1 MEGENTVP
9 RLLSLPAE
17 LVQSVLQF
25 LEPTCLADVAL
36 TCRFLRNHALSDSL
50 WQQHVNRQIP
60 HPLTSAAPLPSFR
73 DLYITHHPYWF
84 LCRNR
89 IWFSDGEPNGKL
101 LLARYDP
108 RRGCIEAYAIVAEP
122 GIRKFEHWEHD
133 EDVSV
138 HTFNPKVQL
147 DLNSPVLKL
156 DPGNPRRAHDYGP
169 QHDDD
174 PGSHALP
181 SLSREIM
188 MDCSANPGLYTSF
201 MLSRDLPEVAIGPG
215 TRVWPP
221 MHIPALSRTR
231 NASTRA
237 FQALSHRPSTLDEV
251 SQNTFRL
258 RKWVEF
264 SGRRHS
270 SSIMALGAA
279 SRIDTALRFGGF
291 APTIMN
297 AGGHAM
303 TVRMGEEVSTYAT
316 LPPSCYIPTKD
327 KPWQGIWCG
336 DYSGHGC
343 EFLLLLQPNKG
354 EERPLPDGMD
364 HMLEWLATGRY
375 RRDSNSSESSD
386 SSYASAQENQESDP
400 EASSFQVPTSASS
413 AITDEQDVYR
423 GRIEA
428 VKLTGDPN
436 VPRGEHTFI
445 APDISDGGLV
455 RIADEA
461 AFRGARVVRS
471 AGHIAGVG
479 FAHDEYMPS
488 QLILISPDCLAQHWI
503 EFGHIS
509 YYRRVD
515 LDSLGQI

>member
-1 MEGENTVP
+1 MEEDNIVP
-9 RLLSLPAE
+9 RLLGLPAE
-17 LVQSVLQF
+17 LIQNVLQF
-25 LEPTCLADVAL
+25 LEPTCLVDVAL
-36 TCRFLRNHALSDSL
+36 TCRYLRNHAFSDSL
-50 WQQHVNRQIP
+50 WQQHVNGQIP
-60 HPLTSAAPLPSFR
+60 HTLTSAAPLPSFR

-84 LCRNR
+84 LCRHK
-89 IWFSDGEPNGKL
+89 IWFSDSEPNGKL
-101 LLARYDP
+101 LITRYDS

-133 EDVSV
+133 EDVSI

-156 DPGNPRRAHDYGP
+156 DPGNPRTQVRLP
-169 QHDDD
+169 EDDND
-174 PGSHALP
+174 NQSNQSLP
-181 SLSREIM
+181 LLSREIM
-188 MDCSANPGLYTSF
+188 MDCSAPPGLYTSF
-201 MLSRDLPEVAIGPG
+201 MLARDLPEVAIGPG

-221 MHIPALSRTR
+221 LKIPALSRTR

-237 FQALSHRPSTLDEV
+237 FQALSHRPSTLNEV

-279 SRIDTALRFGGF
+279 ERIHNALGFGGF
-291 APTIMN
+291 APTLMH
-297 AGGHAM
+297 AGGHGM

-316 LPPSCYIPTKD
+316 LPQSCYVPSKQ

-343 EFLLLLQPNKG
+343 EFLLVLQPDKD
-354 EERPLPDGMD
+354 EEIALPDGMD
-364 HMLEWLATGRY
+364 HMLEWLATGHY
-375 RRDSNSSESSD
+375 RRQSNSSQSSD
-386 SSYASAQENQESDP
+386 SSYASAQEDQNPGPSV
-400 EASSFQVPTSASS
+400 ASPYEPSTPATSSVEGLDIYS
-413 AITDEQDVYR
+413 

-428 VKLTGDPN
+428 IKLTGDPN
-436 VPRGEHTFI
+436 VPRGEYTFI

-515 LDSLGQI
+515 IDSLCQI

>member
-1 MEGENTVP
+1 MAEDNAMP

-17 LVQSVLQF
+17 LVQNVLQF

-36 TCRFLRNHALSDSL
+36 TCRFLRNHALSDAL
-50 WQQHVNRQIP
+50 WQQHVNAQLP
-60 HPLTSAAPLPSFR
+60 HLLTSAAPLPSFR
-73 DLYITHHPYWF
+73 DLYIAHHPYWF
-84 LCRNR
+84 LCRHK
-89 IWFSDGEPNGKL
+89 IWFSDSEPNGKL

-122 GIRKFEHWEHD
+122 GIRQFEHWEHD
-133 EDVSV
+133 EDVSI

-156 DPGNPRRAHDYGP
+156 ESGNPRTQARDSE
-169 QHDDD
+169 QHDDQD
-174 PGSHALP
+174 SQPLP

-188 MDCSANPGLYTSF
+188 MNCSSSPGLYTSF
-201 MLSRDLPEVAIGPG
+201 MLARDLPEVAMGPG

-221 MHIPALSRTR
+221 MKIPALSRTR
-231 NASTRA
+231 NASTRS

-279 SRIDTALRFGGF
+279 DRIHTALGFGGF
-291 APTIMN
+291 APTLMN
-297 AGGHAM
+297 AGGHVM
-303 TVRMGEEVSTYAT
+303 TVRMGEEVSTYGT
-316 LPPSCYIPTKD
+316 LPPSCYVPTKE

-343 EFLLLLQPNKG
+343 EFLLVLQPEMG
-354 EERPLPDGMD
+354 QETPLPEGMN
-364 HMLEWLATGRY
+364 HMLEWLATGRF
-375 RRDSNSSESSD
+375 RRNSNGSESSD
-386 SSYASAQENQESDP
+386 SSYASAQEDQEPESDTSSAYDLP
-400 EASSFQVPTSASS
+400 TPASSDT
-413 AITDEQDVYR
+413 IDRQDVYN

-428 VKLTGDPN
+428 IKLTGDPN
-436 VPRGEHTFI
+436 VPRGEYTFI
-445 APDISDGGLV
+445 APDIGDGGLV

-461 AFRGARVVRS
+461 AFKGARVVRS

-479 FAHDEYMPS
+479 FAHGKKTSS
-488 QLILISPDCLAQHWI
+488 QQSLNSVNDCDPQTSTWHLSS
-503 EFGHIS
+503 FS
-509 YYRRVD
+509 YLPIAWR
-515 LDSLGQI
+515 STG

>member
-1 MEGENTVP
+1 V
-9 RLLSLPAE
+9 
-17 LVQSVLQF
+17 
-25 LEPTCLADVAL
+25 
-36 TCRFLRNHALSDSL
+36 
-50 WQQHVNRQIP
+50 
-60 HPLTSAAPLPSFR
+60 
-73 DLYITHHPYWF
+73 
-84 LCRNR
+84 
-89 IWFSDGEPNGKL
+89 
-101 LLARYDP
+101 LARYDS

-122 GIRKFEHWEHD
+122 GVREFEHWEHD

-156 DPGNPRRAHDYGP
+156 DPGNPRTQAHLP
-169 QHDDD
+169 EQHDDQGGQ
-174 PGSHALP
+174 PLP

-188 MDCSANPGLYTSF
+188 MNCSSSPGLYTSF
-201 MLSRDLPEVAIGPG
+201 MLARDLPEVAIGPG

-221 MHIPALSRTR
+221 MKVPAISRTR
-231 NASTRA
+231 NASTRS

-279 SRIDTALRFGGF
+279 DRIQTALGFGGF
-291 APTIMN
+291 APILMN

-303 TVRMGEEVSTYAT
+303 TVRMGEEVSTFGT
-316 LPPSCYIPTKD
+316 LPPNCYVPTKE

-343 EFLLLLQPNKG
+343 EFLLVLQPEIG
-354 EERPLPDGMD
+354 EEIPLPEGMN
-364 HMLEWLATGRY
+364 HMLEWLATGRF
-375 RRDSNSSESSD
+375 RRLSNGSESSD
-386 SSYASAQENQESDP
+386 SSYASAQENPESDSETSSVCDP
-400 EASSFQVPTSASS
+400 PTPASSD
-413 AITDEQDVYR
+413 ILEKDVYK

-428 VKLTGDPN
+428 IKLTGDPN
-436 VPRGEHTFI
+436 VPRGEYTWI
-445 APDISDGGLV
+445 APDISDAGLV

-461 AFRGARVVRS
+461 AFKGARVVRS
-471 AGHIAGVG
+471 AGHIARVG
-479 FAHDEYMPS
+479 FAHDEYMAS

-515 LDSLGQI
+515 IDSLMRT

>member
-1 MEGENTVP
+1 
-9 RLLSLPAE
+9 
-17 LVQSVLQF
+17 
-25 LEPTCLADVAL
+25 
-36 TCRFLRNHALSDSL
+36 
-50 WQQHVNRQIP
+50 
-60 HPLTSAAPLPSFR
+60 
-73 DLYITHHPYWF
+73 
-84 LCRNR
+84 
-89 IWFSDGEPNGKL
+89 
-101 LLARYDP
+101 
-108 RRGCIEAYAIVAEP
+108 
-122 GIRKFEHWEHD
+122 
-133 EDVSV
+133 
-138 HTFNPKVQL
+138 
-147 DLNSPVLKL
+147 
-156 DPGNPRRAHDYGP
+156 
-169 QHDDD
+169 
-174 PGSHALP
+174 
-181 SLSREIM
+181 
-188 MDCSANPGLYTSF
+188 
-201 MLSRDLPEVAIGPG
+201 
-215 TRVWPP
+215 

-386 SSYASAQENQESDP
+386 SSDSSYASAQENQESDP

-436 VPRGEHTFI
+436 VPRGEYTFI

-479 FAHDEYMPS
+479 FAHGKHIFLPRLLDR
-488 QLILISPDCLAQHWI
+488 LANDLCL
-503 EFGHIS
+503 
-509 YYRRVD
+509 R
-515 LDSLGQI
+515 

>member
-1 MEGENTVP
+1 MP
-9 RLLSLPAE
+9 RLLGLPAE
-17 LVQSVLQF
+17 LVQNVLQF

-36 TCRFLRNHALSDSL
+36 TCRFLRNHALSDAL
-50 WQQHVNRQIP
+50 WQQHVNAQLP
-60 HPLTSAAPLPSFR
+60 HLLTSAAPLPSFR
-73 DLYITHHPYWF
+73 DLYIAHHPYWF
-84 LCRNR
+84 LCRHK
-89 IWFSDGEPNGKL
+89 IWFSDSEPNGKL

-122 GIRKFEHWEHD
+122 GIRQFEHWEHD
-133 EDVSV
+133 EDVSI

-156 DPGNPRRAHDYGP
+156 ESGNPRTQARDSE
-169 QHDDD
+169 QHDDQHTQ
-174 PGSHALP
+174 PLP

-188 MDCSANPGLYTSF
+188 MNCSSSPGLYTSF
-201 MLSRDLPEVAIGPG
+201 MLARDLPQVAMGPG

-221 MHIPALSRTR
+221 MKIPALSRTR
-231 NASTRA
+231 NASTRS

-264 SGRRHS
+264 SGR
-270 SSIMALGAA
+270 L
-279 SRIDTALRFGGF
+279 
-291 APTIMN
+291 
-297 AGGHAM
+297 
-303 TVRMGEEVSTYAT
+303 RMGEEVSTYGT
-316 LPPSCYIPTKD
+316 LPPSCYVPTKE

-343 EFLLLLQPNKG
+343 EFLLVLQPEMG
-354 EERPLPDGMD
+354 QEIPLPEGMN
-364 HMLEWLATGRY
+364 HMLEWLATGRF
-375 RRDSNSSESSD
+375 RRNSNGSESSD
-386 SSYASAQENQESDP
+386 SSYASAQEDQEPESDTSSAYDLP
-400 EASSFQVPTSASS
+400 TPASSST
-413 AITDEQDVYR
+413 IDGQDVYN

-428 VKLTGDPN
+428 IKLTGDPN
-436 VPRGEHTFI
+436 VPRGEYTFI
-445 APDISDGGLV
+445 APDIGDGGLV

-461 AFRGARVVRS
+461 AFKGARVVRS

-479 FAHDEYMPS
+479 FAHDEYMAS

-515 LDSLGQI
+515 IDSLLQI

>member
-1 MEGENTVP
+1 MAEDNTVP

-17 LVQSVLQF
+17 LIQNVLRF
-25 LEPTCLADVAL
+25 LKPTCLADLAL
-36 TCRFLRNHALSDSL
+36 TCRLLRNHALSDSL
-50 WQQHVNRQIP
+50 WQQHVNGQIP
-60 HPLTSAAPLPSFR
+60 HHLTSAAPLPSFR
-73 DLYITHHPYWF
+73 DLYIAHHPYWF
-84 LCRNR
+84 LCRHK
-89 IWFSDGEPNGKL
+89 IWFSDSEPNGKL
-101 LLARYDP
+101 LLARYDS

-133 EDVSV
+133 EDVSI

-156 DPGNPRRAHDYGP
+156 DPGNPRTQARLPDQY
-169 QHDDD
+169 DDQGTE
-174 PGSHALP
+174 PLP
-181 SLSREIM
+181 LLSREIM
-188 MDCSANPGLYTSF
+188 MNCSAPPGLYTSF
-201 MLSRDLPEVAIGPG
+201 MLARDLPEIAIGPG

-221 MHIPALSRTR
+221 LKIPALSRTR
-231 NASTRA
+231 NASTRS

-279 SRIDTALRFGGF
+279 DRIHTALGFGGF
-291 APTIMN
+291 APTLMN

-303 TVRMGEEVSTYAT
+303 TVRMGEEVSTFGT
-316 LPPSCYIPTKD
+316 LPPSCYVPTKE
-327 KPWQGIWCG
+327 KPWRGIWCG

-343 EFLLLLQPNKG
+343 EFLLVTQPEKG
-354 EERPLPDGMD
+354 EEMPLPDKMN

-375 RRDSNSSESSD
+375 RRYSNGSESSN
-386 SSYASAQENQESDP
+386 SSYASAQEDQEP
-400 EASSFQVPTSASS
+400 ESSMSPVNESSTPASSGT
-413 AITDEQDVYR
+413 TDGQDIYT

-428 VKLTGDPN
+428 IKLTGDPN
-436 VPRGEHTFI
+436 VPRGEYTFI

-479 FAHDEYMPS
+479 FTEDEYMPS

-515 LDSLGQI
+515 IDSLLRI